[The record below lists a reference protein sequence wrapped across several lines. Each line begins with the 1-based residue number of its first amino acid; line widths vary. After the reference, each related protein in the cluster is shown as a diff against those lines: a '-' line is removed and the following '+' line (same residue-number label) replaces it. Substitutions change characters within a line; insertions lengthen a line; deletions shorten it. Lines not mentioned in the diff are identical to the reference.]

1 MTHNERGY
9 RIYKCDSMMISNVS
23 KEIENPEISKSNRK
37 KKIAVTA
44 GTFDLLHPGHY
55 NTLKFAKSLAD
66 ELIVIIARDK
76 TVEKIKGRKPIIP
89 EEQRVMMV
97 EALKPVDKVIL
108 GSLNDKLE
116 PILKIK
122 PDVIVL
128 GPDQTT
134 YKVEELKKQLK
145 EYGLNPEVVKV
156 EEYVECPFHSSY
168 DIIKEVIRKWCSDEI
183 K

>member
-1 MTHNERGY
+1 LYN
-9 RIYKCDSMMISNVS
+9 IKCDNMISKTNE
-23 KEIENPEISKSNRK
+23 KIENSEAFKPCRK

-66 ELIVIIARDK
+66 ELVVIIARDK

-97 EALKPVDKVIL
+97 EALKPVDKAIL

-145 EYGLNPEVVKV
+145 KYNLNPEVVKV

-168 DIIKEVIRKWCSDEI
+168 DIIKEVIRKWSSKDICGN